1 MPTTSVPNGY
11 IAVIS
16 SVQALDDA
24 GIPRVL
30 TTETATI
37 SPDSTLAYIAKNGS
51 GLMLVSRG
59 TGIPQGGSVPV
70 TVTLSG
76 IGADG
81 TTALIDDVYS
91 FSLQGP
97 PEPPLATHFTASA
110 PNVRDTIG
118 VTLPADPGADT
129 ISLL

>member
-1 MPTTSVPNGY
+1 
-11 IAVIS
+11 VIS
-16 SVQALDDA
+16 SVQALDDN
-24 GIPRVL
+24 GVNRVL

-37 SPDSTLAYIAKNGS
+37 TPDSSLAYIAKNGS
-51 GLMLVSRG
+51 GLMLVHRG
-59 TGIPQGGSVPV
+59 TGIAPGGSVPI
-70 TVTLSG
+70 TVTISG
-76 IGADG
+76 VAADG
-81 TTALIDDVYS
+81 STPVSDDVFT

-97 PEPPLATHFTASA
+97 PLPPLATHFTASA